1 MRRAHRKAPWLLLGL
16 LGWALGASAA
26 EVTVQQ
32 VDSLGNTLAEA
43 AYASTDE
50 VFTSVSAPTQA
61 GYRFAYWTI
70 SPALATFANRDG
82 WGRALDA
89 VAFIPKDSVTT
100 LTAVYLPTSQDDD
113 GDGMADGEEL
123 YWYGSLAYGPE
134 SDTDGD
140 GYTFAQELQF
150 GLNPLFPDGLTLGGI
165 AWGDS
170 AQLLYNPNEY
180 VPYTL
185 RSEPEGELFATQVCY
200 VSPGTEVTT
209 EAYGPGSST
218 FAYWTV
224 NGARQQDG
232 FGRALDAATF
242 TMGTAA
248 MEIVAH
254 CVSDES
260 ERQMVYW
267 LGRVASPEEDT
278 DGDGYTF
285 AQELQFGLNPLFKDG
300 LTLGGIAWGDSST
313 FVYNPNS
320 YSPYT
325 ILSDPEG
332 TFEPQSGY
340 LRPGETLATASY
352 AADTTFAYWD
362 LNGARQADGYGRALD
377 SLTLVGTGAIDD
389 AQVATAHFLPEA
401 ADAEARAIA
410 YWYGTRPDLSFESD
424 TDGDGYTLAQELQFG
439 LNPLFPD
446 GLTLG
451 GIAWGDSAPQETN
464 LQPFDMASKALIEG
478 ELTDL
483 FAVADALNGG
493 FTGGHNFGGAVSP
506 AVFDA
511 EGDGLF
517 DCLVYAPGTLTLY
530 RNIGQVGAPDF
541 SPCNGAE
548 VYPALAEALTAMARP
563 LLCGG
568 TGEAGPE
575 LRFCDDGGPIFAYDC
590 TTDVITETGLTGW
603 PVWSALDGWGT
614 FDDTTLHLGVEALAC
629 DSAPTSVSAAALL
642 EATGDDLPDLLV
654 ADAEGRI
661 SLYQRSA
668 TGLAL
673 KHRVWGGTY
682 IGFAQGLTLAPVD
695 WEGDG
700 DGDMLAGTAA
710 GHLLLLTDPGVGRPT
725 NLKATAGYD
734 NVLLA
739 WDPNAQSRVCGYTV
753 YRAEAAE
760 EAFARLAEALLPRY
774 RDFPPSTDT
783 WRYRVTTLSR
793 LWKAGNS
800 TPETFESAPSEAL
813 SVTLGA
819 VTLSLP
825 GGEGFLGQE
834 VEAVLSIDNAA
845 GLGASG
851 LSLTVAYDPAA
862 LAPVGYTCSALSQ
875 ALALTETRTE
885 GAWHLAATGGTL
897 TPGSGELFRLRFQ
910 VVAEAPGET
919 ALTLTEATLCSEQGQ
934 RVTVHLPDAP
944 ATFTLSK
951 QPDPVTVVLAAQ
963 DAVAEDGRLTFTVT
977 ATPDGDLRW
986 ESFTVTPLYD
996 SDLLTL
1002 EEETPPTEATAGTY
1016 TFALTPAGEAA
1027 RSVEVTF
1034 MGAAYD
1040 VNDEAARVES
1050 VTCRVLI
1057 PSPDDDEE
1065 GDEEGQNRPGWR
1077 PIVSLNAYPQAA
1089 KPGENGYTV
1098 TEGGEVTLAVRVWRL
1113 GRLDWSSLEIV
1124 PHFDPTELELLAKG
1138 NEPLG
1143 DALSARER
1151 TFTFRVLAPAGWH
1164 RNLALRFTG
1173 TARGTNGTTAIVW
1186 PALVVLHVAERPHPD
1201 VVKPWTNGDCDGDGR
1216 LSGRDYQVA
1225 FETVKRYHPHG
1236 GGKKPPQH
1244 TEEAWLIHRSLC
1256 QAIGKPPEADLELAD
1271 VTNTYKKYLW
1281 ERGVID
1287 TNMGNPGGKQ

>member
-1 MRRAHRKAPWLLLGL
+1 MKRAHRKAPWLLLGL

-50 VFTSVSAPTQA
+50 AFTSVSAPTKA

-70 SPALATFANRDG
+70 SPALATFVNRDG

-89 VAFIPKDSVTT
+89 ISFIPKDSETT
-100 LTAVYLPTSQDDD
+100 LTAVYLPTSTDEDN
-113 GDGMADGEEL
+113 DGMADGEEL
-123 YWYGSLAYGPE
+123 YWYGSLDYGPE

-185 RSEPEGELFATQVCY
+185 RSEPEGELFATQQHY

-209 EAYGPGSST
+209 EAYSPLATT

-224 NGARQQDG
+224 DGVRQQDG
-232 FGRALDAATF
+232 FGRALDATTF
-242 TMGTAA
+242 TMGFEAR
-248 MEIVAH
+248 EIVAH
-254 CVSDES
+254 CVSDEN
-260 ERQMVYW
+260 ERLMTYW
-267 LGRVASPEEDT
+267 IGRVVAPEEDT

-285 AQELQFGLNPLFKDG
+285 AQELQFGLNPLFKDS
-300 LTLGGIAWGDSST
+300 LTLGGITWGDSDT
-313 FVYNPNS
+313 FIYNPNS

-325 ILSDPEG
+325 IQADPEG
-332 TFEPQSGY
+332 TFEVQSGY
-340 LRPGETLATASY
+340 LRPDETLATASF
-352 AADTTFAYWD
+352 AKDPAFAYWD

-410 YWYGTRPDLSFESD
+410 YWYGPRNDLSWASD

-446 GLTLG
+446 ALTLG
-451 GIAWGDSAPQETN
+451 GIVWQDSAALETN
-464 LQPFDMASKALIEG
+464 LQPFDMAAKALIEG

-493 FTGGHNFGGAVSP
+493 FTGGQNFGGAVSP

-511 EGDGLF
+511 QGDGLF
-517 DCLVYAPGTLTLY
+517 DFLVYANGTLTLY

-541 SPCNGAE
+541 AITENA
-548 VYPALAEALTAMARP
+548 YPVLAEHLATMTRP

-568 TGEAGPE
+568 TTEGGAEI
-575 LRFCDDGGPIFAYDC
+575 RFCEDGGAIFAYTC
-590 TTDVITETGLTGW
+590 ATAAITELGLTGW
-603 PVWSALDGWGT
+603 PVWSAADGWGT
-614 FDDTTLHLGVEALAC
+614 FDGTTLTLGAEALAC
-629 DSAPTSVSAAALL
+629 DSAPTSVTAAALL
-642 EATGDDLPDLLV
+642 EVTGDDTADLLV
-654 ADAEGRI
+654 ADTEGRI
-661 SLYQRSA
+661 SLYERSA
-668 TGLAL
+668 TGLTL

-682 IGFAQGLTLAPVD
+682 VGFAQGLTLAPVD

-700 DGDMLAGTAA
+700 DGDMLAGTAE

-739 WDPNAQSRVCGYTV
+739 WDPNAQSRVCGYNV
-753 YRAEAAE
+753 YRAEAAQE
-760 EAFARLAEALLPRY
+760 TFAQLAEALLPRY

-793 LWKAGNS
+793 LWRAGNS

-819 VTLSLP
+819 VTLALP

-834 VEAVLSIDNAA
+834 IEAVISIDNAA

-851 LSLTVAYDPAA
+851 LSLTVTYDPTA
-862 LAPVGYTCSALSQ
+862 LAPAGYTCSALSQ
-875 ALALTETRTE
+875 GLALTETHTE
-885 GAWHLAATGGTL
+885 GTWCLAATGGTL

-919 ALTLTEATLCSEQGQ
+919 LLTLFEATLSSAQGQ
-934 RVTVHLPDAP
+934 RVTVNLPEAP

-951 QPDPVTVVLAAQ
+951 QADPVTVVLAAQ

-977 ATPDGDLRW
+977 ATPDGALNW
-986 ESFTVTPLYD
+986 ESFTVTPVYD
-996 SDLLTL
+996 STLLSL
-1002 EEETPPTEATAGTY
+1002 EEAYSPVEATAGSY
-1016 TFALTPAGEAA
+1016 TFSLTPAGTAA

-1034 MGAAYD
+1034 IGTAYD
-1040 VNDEAARVES
+1040 ANGEAARVES

-1057 PSPDDDEE
+1057 PSPDDKEDGEA
-1065 GDEEGQNRPGWR
+1065 EGQNRPGWR
-1077 PIVSLNAYPQAA
+1077 PIVSLNAYPKAA
-1089 KPGENGYTV
+1089 QPGENAYTV
-1098 TEGGEVTLAVRVWRL
+1098 TEGGEVTLAVRIWRL
-1113 GRLDWSSLEIV
+1113 GRLDWSSLEIT
-1124 PHFDPTELELLAKG
+1124 PRFDPSELELLSTG
-1138 NEPLG
+1138 NEALG

-1186 PALVVLHVAERPHPD
+1186 PTLVVLHVAERPHPD
-1201 VVKPWTNGDCDGDGR
+1201 VVKPWTSGDCDGDGR

-1236 GGKKPPQH
+1236 GGKKAPQH
-1244 TEEAWLIHRSLC
+1244 TEEAWRVHRSIC

-1271 VTNTYKKYLW
+1271 VTNSYKKFLW
-1281 ERGVID
+1281 ERGVTD
-1287 TNMGNPGGKQ
+1287 TNMGNPGGNK

>member
-1 MRRAHRKAPWLLLGL
+1 MKRAHRKAPWLLLGL

-70 SPALATFANRDG
+70 SPALDTFVNRDR

-100 LTAVYLPTSQDDD
+100 LTAVYLPTSLDKD

-123 YWYGSLAYGPE
+123 YWYGSLDYGPE

-165 AWGDS
+165 AWGDG
-170 AQLLYNPNEY
+170 AQRLYNPNEY
-180 VPYTL
+180 APYTL

-224 NGARQQDG
+224 DGVRQQDG

-254 CVSDES
+254 CVEDES

-300 LTLGGIAWGDSST
+300 LTLGGIAWGDS
-313 FVYNPNS
+313 
-320 YSPYT
+320 
-325 ILSDPEG
+325 
-332 TFEPQSGY
+332 
-340 LRPGETLATASY
+340 
-352 AADTTFAYWD
+352 
-362 LNGARQADGYGRALD
+362 
-377 SLTLVGTGAIDD
+377 
-389 AQVATAHFLPEA
+389 
-401 ADAEARAIA
+401 
-410 YWYGTRPDLSFESD
+410 
-424 TDGDGYTLAQELQFG
+424 
-439 LNPLFPD
+439 
-446 GLTLG
+446 
-451 GIAWGDSAPQETN
+451 APQETN

-493 FTGGHNFGGAVSP
+493 FTGGQNFGGAVSP

-511 EGDGLF
+511 EDDGLF
-517 DCLVYAPGTLTLY
+517 DCLVYAPGALTLY
-530 RNIGQVGAPDF
+530 RNRGQIGAPDF
-541 SPCNGAE
+541 SPCNG
-548 VYPALAEALTAMARP
+548 AEALTAMARP

-568 TGEAGPE
+568 TGENGPE

-590 TTDVITETGLTGW
+590 TTDAITETGLTGW
-603 PVWSALDGWGT
+603 PVWSALGGWGT
-614 FDDTTLHLGVEALAC
+614 FDGTTLHLSAGAAAC

-642 EATGDDLPDLLV
+642 ETTGDDLPDLLV
-654 ADAEGRI
+654 ADDEGRI

-760 EAFARLAEALLPRY
+760 AAFARLAEALLPRY

-862 LAPVGYTCSALSQ
+862 LSPVGYTCSALSQ

-996 SDLLTL
+996 SALLTL
-1002 EEETPPTEATAGTY
+1002 EEELPPTEATAGTY

-1065 GDEEGQNRPGWR
+1065 GDEEGQNRLGWR

-1089 KPGENGYTV
+1089 KPGENSYTV

-1113 GRLDWSSLEIV
+1113 GRLDWSSLEIT

-1216 LSGRDYQVA
+1216 LTGRDYQVA

-1244 TEEAWLIHRSLC
+1244 TEEAWLVHRSLC
-1256 QAIGKPPEADLELAD
+1256 QAIGKPPEANLELAD

-1281 ERGVID
+1281 ERGVTD

>member
-1 MRRAHRKAPWLLLGL
+1 MKRAHRKAPWLLLGL

-26 EVTVQQ
+26 EVKVQQ

-43 AYASTDE
+43 AYVPTDE

-70 SPALATFANRDG
+70 SPDLATFANRDR

-100 LTAVYLPTSQDDD
+100 LTAVYLPTSLDEDKD
-113 GDGMADGEEL
+113 GVADGEEL
-123 YWYGSLAYGPE
+123 YWYGLLGYGPE

-170 AQLLYNPNEY
+170 AQLLYNPNKY

-200 VSPGTEVTT
+200 VSLGTEVTT
-209 EAYGPGSST
+209 KAYRPGSST

-300 LTLGGIAWGDSST
+300 LTLGGIAWGDS
-313 FVYNPNS
+313 
-320 YSPYT
+320 
-325 ILSDPEG
+325 
-332 TFEPQSGY
+332 
-340 LRPGETLATASY
+340 
-352 AADTTFAYWD
+352 
-362 LNGARQADGYGRALD
+362 
-377 SLTLVGTGAIDD
+377 
-389 AQVATAHFLPEA
+389 
-401 ADAEARAIA
+401 
-410 YWYGTRPDLSFESD
+410 
-424 TDGDGYTLAQELQFG
+424 
-439 LNPLFPD
+439 
-446 GLTLG
+446 
-451 GIAWGDSAPQETN
+451 APQETN

-493 FTGGHNFGGAVSP
+493 FTGGQNFGGAVSP

-517 DCLVYAPGTLTLY
+517 DCLVYANGTLTLY
-530 RNIGQVGAPDF
+530 RNRGQIGAPDF

-548 VYPALAEALTAMARP
+548 VYPALAEALAAMARP

-568 TGEAGPE
+568 TGEDGPE
-575 LRFCDDGGPIFAYDC
+575 LRFCDNGGPIFAYDC
-590 TTDVITETGLTGW
+590 TTDAITETGLTGW
-603 PVWSALDGWGT
+603 PVWSAQDGWGT
-614 FDDTTLHLGVEALAC
+614 FDGTTLHLSAGTAAC

-642 EATGDDLPDLLV
+642 EATGDNTADLLV

-668 TGLAL
+668 AGLAL

-700 DGDMLAGTAA
+700 DGDMLAGTAD

-725 NLKATAGYD
+725 NLTATAGYD

-996 SDLLTL
+996 SALLTL
-1002 EEETPPTEATAGTY
+1002 EEELPPTEATSGTY

-1034 MGAAYD
+1034 MGSAYD
-1040 VNDEAARVES
+1040 TNDEAARVES

-1057 PSPDDDEE
+1057 PSLDDDEE
-1065 GDEEGQNRPGWR
+1065 GDEAGQNRPGWR

-1089 KPGENGYTV
+1089 TPGENGYTV

-1113 GRLDWSSLEIV
+1113 GRLDWSSLELT
-1124 PHFDPTELELLAKG
+1124 PHFDPTELELLDEG

-1143 DALSARER
+1143 NALSARER

-1164 RNLALRFTG
+1164 RNLALRFSG
-1173 TARGTNGTTAIVW
+1173 TARGTNGTMAIVW

-1216 LSGRDYQVA
+1216 LTGRDYQVA

-1256 QAIGKPPEADLELAD
+1256 QAIGKPPEANLELAD

-1281 ERGVID
+1281 ERGVTD